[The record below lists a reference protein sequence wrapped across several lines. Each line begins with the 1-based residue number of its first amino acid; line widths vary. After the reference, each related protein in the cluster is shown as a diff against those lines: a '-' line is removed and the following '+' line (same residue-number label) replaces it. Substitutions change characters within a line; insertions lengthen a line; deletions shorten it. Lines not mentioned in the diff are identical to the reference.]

1 MAKCRNLHDYVFM
14 RATVDLPDELMRAA
28 KARAAARGESLKELF
43 ERAVATE
50 VGHPRGNRRVSF
62 PVISTVSPPVTQ
74 TEVEAA
80 DALAQ
85 EQDDLRRAFG

>member
-1 MAKCRNLHDYVFM
+1 M
-14 RATVDLPDELMRAA
+14 RTTVDLPDELMRAA
-28 KARAAARGESLKELF
+28 KARAATRGESLKELF

-50 VGHPRGNRRVSF
+50 IGRSRRGRRVSF
-62 PVISTVSPPVTQ
+62 PLVGSDGPAVTQ

-85 EQDDLRRAFG
+85 EEDDLHRAFG